1 MSAPQL
7 PIEIKHNQGMAAFM
21 LLCSLFIL
29 ATSFVVGVSLNTVT
43 GVILLLVSIGYFT
56 QPAIVA
62 TESGLEHRNL
72 LGMTLRRTDYE
83 RFSDLG
89 VDADGSFVVTR
100 GGTTEKVRG
109 MMRFFLS
116 GADLKRLEEAIR
128 AAK

>member
-7 PIEIKHNQGMAAFM
+7 PIEIKHSQGMAAFM
-21 LLCSLFIL
+21 LVCSLFIL

>member
-21 LLCSLFIL
+21 LVCSLFIL